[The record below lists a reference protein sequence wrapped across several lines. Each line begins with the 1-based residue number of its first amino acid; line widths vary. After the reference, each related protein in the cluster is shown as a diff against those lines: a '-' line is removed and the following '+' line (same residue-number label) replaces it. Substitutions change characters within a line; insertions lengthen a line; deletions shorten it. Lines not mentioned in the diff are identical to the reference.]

1 MFFIMRPA
9 PALISLALAF
19 LIAGSPAQSQVQFNL
34 EPTRDNTLFEENPAR
49 NSNGSGISLF
59 AGRINQGPLRRA
71 LIAFDDLPTLLPG
84 ARISSVELA
93 LHVSRSRSPEA
104 IFNLHRV
111 TSSWG
116 EGGSSAAEPGGVGTT
131 AQANDATWQYR
142 FFEAET
148 WASAGGDFEAA
159 VSSSTPVGGVFTYVF
174 PSTPQLIADVEGWL
188 AEPDSNHGWLIRGD
202 EADGVTTARRFDS
215 RESGDLGFRPELR
228 IAVDLTQA
236 ALSGLYFDTQTPG
249 EGYLVFATT
258 SGIVIFFFGYNNDGS
273 QLWLISDT
281 LSDPITLGEPTEL
294 AMRFGTGG
302 SFAEPVPPDAL
313 SSYGTLEVLFEDG
326 CLGGTFTLAG
336 PEGTK
341 SQSVVKLAN
350 ISGTGC
356 P

>member
-1 MFFIMRPA
+1 MIFKARGR
-9 PALISLALAF
+9 
-19 LIAGSPAQSQVQFNL
+19 LIATTLTFAVLLAGNTAQAQLQFTL
-34 EPTRDNTLFEENPAR
+34 QPTRDNTLFEENAAL
-49 NSNGSGISLF
+49 NSNGSGNSLF

-71 LIAFDDLPTLLPG
+71 LIAFDDLPALLPG

-111 TSSWG
+111 AASWG
-116 EGGSSAAEPGGVGTT
+116 EGASNAAEPGGVGTT

-142 FFEAET
+142 FFEAES
-148 WASAGGDFEAA
+148 WANPGGDFAPTPSA
-159 VSSSTPVGGVFTYVF
+159 STSVGGVFTYVF
-174 PSTPQLIADVEGWL
+174 PSTPELIADVESWL
-188 AEPDSNHGWLIRGD
+188 AEPASNHGWLVRGD
-202 EADGVTTARRFDS
+202 ETEAVTTARRFNS
-215 RESGDLGFRPELR
+215 RESGDLAFRPELR
-228 IAVDLTQA
+228 ITVDLTQA
-236 ALSGLYFDTQTPG
+236 ALSGLYFSTQTPG

-258 SGIVIFFFGYNNDGS
+258 SGIVIFYFGYNDDGS

-281 LSDPITLGEPTEL
+281 LAEPITLGEPTQFP
-294 AMRFGTGG
+294 MRFGTGG
-302 SFAEPVPPDAL
+302 TFAEPVPPEGL
-313 SSYGTLEVLFEDG
+313 SSYGTLDVLFEDG
-326 CLGGTFTLAG
+326 CLGGSFTLVG